1 LSSLTQTIHNFL
13 ATHNTL
19 SLAMTGA
26 EGQPH
31 ACALFYAAGL
41 DLTLYFLSDPK
52 TDHARFIEAGAQV
65 AATIEANNQDW
76 NSICGL
82 QLHGF
87 ASPCREADEKKTAR
101 AIYAARYPFVAKA
114 ETLAAPLA
122 RACYYR
128 ITPSWIRLIDNTRGF
143 GHKEEWRPE

>member
-1 LSSLTQTIHNFL
+1 MSPLTATIHAFL
-13 ATHNTL
+13 TRHNTL
-19 SLAMTGA
+19 SLAMIGT

-31 ACALFYAAGL
+31 ACALFYVAGP

-52 TDHARFIEAGAQV
+52 TDHARFIEDGAPV

-76 NSICGL
+76 KSISGL

-87 ASPCREADEKKTAR
+87 AKPCSEADEKKTAKD
-101 AIYAARYPFVAKA
+101 IYAARYPFVAKA
-114 ETLAAPLA
+114 GTLAAPLA
-122 RACYYR
+122 RARYYQ

-143 GHKEEWRPE
+143 GHKDEWWR